1 MRMSDLTLKSIT
13 NTLSKPHILFYAL
26 PWLMVILLIGTVAQK
41 EIGLYEAV
49 KTYFSSWVIWFG
61 PLPLPG
67 TLTTIAVIF
76 LNLTFKFLFKSTW
89 SADKAGINITHFGVL
104 VLIFGGLVT
113 SLSMKE
119 GYMIIPEGHETAYVY
134 GYDEVNQEVM
144 IQQAPIFTLP
154 FTLTLKDFQRELHPA
169 TNIARAYRS
178 DIVIKDGDTQWPVRI
193 EMNKPL
199 RFKGYTVFQSS
210 FDEKEGVEVTVLS
223 VVWNVGRLFPYF
235 STLIIALG
243 MIWHIVIRLKAMGVR
258 T

>member
-1 MRMSDLTLKSIT
+1 MHNTIKDIA
-13 NTLSKPHILFYAL
+13 NTLSRPHILFYAL
-26 PWLMVILLIGTVAQK
+26 PWLMVILVIGTVAQK

-49 KTYFSSWVIWFG
+49 TTYFSSWLVWFG
-61 PLPLPG
+61 PVPLPG
-67 TLTTIAVIF
+67 TLATIAVIF
-76 LNLTFKFLFKSTW
+76 VNLAFKFLFKSTW
-89 SADKAGINITHFGVL
+89 SMEKTGINITHLGVL

-134 GYDEVNQEVM
+134 EYDEANQEVM
-144 IQQAPIFTLP
+144 IHKPPLFTLP

-169 TNIARAYRS
+169 TDIARAYRS
-178 DIVIKDGDTQWPVRI
+178 DIIIREESSEWPVRI

-199 RFKGYTVFQSS
+199 RFKGYTIFQSS

-235 STLIIALG
+235 STLIIAFG
-243 MIWHIVIRLKAMGVR
+243 IGWHIVMRLKAAGGR
-258 T
+258 P